1 MLGNQLVKGS
11 SLVQGTRPAPRLG
24 HLSSNRIITHVKEA
38 PRRRAAAPALKQQS
52 AKASYPSAQ
61 NKASHTSVRAA
72 RRKVATQATKPVQ
85 AESASP
91 APKAKASL
99 TAVLIA
105 VAVASLGALLFGLHV
120 AIVNGL
126 QDAVSAD
133 LGFSGNTGLRGA
145 VSLCAFARLTS
156 VGAQLAVCLTA
167 T

>member
-1 MLGNQLVKGS
+1 MLGNQVVKGS
-11 SLVQGTRPAPRLG
+11 SVVQGIRPAARRG
-24 HLSSNRIITHVKEA
+24 HLSSNRSISHIKEA
-38 PRRRAAAPALKQQS
+38 PRRRAVAPALKQQS
-52 AKASYPSAQ
+52 SRDSYPSAE
-61 NKASHTSVRAA
+61 NKASYTSVRTA
-72 RRKVATQATKPVQ
+72 RRKVATRATKPVQ

-126 QDAVSAD
+126 QDAVSAE
-133 LGFSGNTGLRGA
+133 LGFSSNTGLRGA
-145 VSLCAFARLTS
+145 VSLCAFAILTS
-156 VGAQLAVCLTA
+156 VSAPLAVGLTA